1 MKRHVT
7 FLSTLYLLWGAIF
20 TVVAISGFAL
30 AVGAQAIADSAGPVR
45 FGSEMAAR
53 LTAYTIGVIATI
65 ALIWGGLHLWVG
77 TAIKK
82 YRPSARMMAIGLAV
96 GNMVLFPFGT
106 GLGGYACW
114 VLLNEEGRLLFEAP
128 RA

>member
-30 AVGAQAIADSAGPVR
+30 AVGAQAISHSAGPVR
-45 FGSEMAAR
+45 HGSEMAAQ
-53 LTAYTIGVIATI
+53 LTAFTIGVIATI
-65 ALIWGGLHLWVG
+65 ALIWGALHLWVG
-77 TAIKK
+77 SAIKK
-82 YRPSARMMAIGLAV
+82 YQPSARMMAIGLAV

-114 VLLNEEGRLLFEAP
+114 VLLNEEGRQIFETA
-128 RA
+128 

>member
-30 AVGAQAIADSAGPVR
+30 AAGAKAIADSVGPVR
-45 FGSEMAAR
+45 FGSEIAAQ
-53 LTAYTIGVIATI
+53 LTALTVGIVAVI
-65 ALIWGGLHLWVG
+65 ALIWGALHLWVG
-77 TAIKK
+77 TAIKS
-82 YRPSARMMAIGLAV
+82 YRPSARPLAIGLAV

-114 VLLNEEGRLLFEAP
+114 VLLNEEGRKLFENV
-128 RA
+128 

>member
-1 MKRHVT
+1 VKRHVT

-45 FGSEMAAR
+45 SGSEMAAR
-53 LTAYTIGVIATI
+53 LTAFTIGIIAGI
-65 ALIWGGLHLWVG
+65 ALIWGALHLWVG
-77 TAIKK
+77 SAITK
-82 YRPSARMMAIGLAV
+82 YRSSARLMAIGLAI

-114 VLLNEEGRLLFEAP
+114 VLLNQEGRVLFEG
-128 RA
+128 